1 MIGKP
6 VCLCRVVSRISVRR
20 NMTKKEKKNERVT
33 PGWTDISGPDL
44 ARFYPEI
51 TCTIVF

>member
-1 MIGKP
+1 
-6 VCLCRVVSRISVRR
+6 
-20 NMTKKEKKNERVT
+20 MTKKEKKNERVT